1 MRGELVKRR
10 ADLLTY
16 VSVNIVGWGNTPTEA
31 SFGGGGNDA
40 ASVKGK
46 LVNLISSVRTLM
58 RSEFIE
64 FPFIWVGVGGGLLFS
79 GGFLVG
85 KGEYSDG

>member
-1 MRGELVKRR
+1 MSLI
-10 ADLLTY
+10 ADGI
-16 VSVNIVGWGNTPTEA
+16 IVGWGNTPTEP

-58 RSEFIE
+58 RSKLSHSSHAKEE
-64 FPFIWVGVGGGLLFS
+64 SWR
-79 GGFLVG
+79 
-85 KGEYSDG
+85 

>member
-1 MRGELVKRR
+1 MCVCE
-10 ADLLTY
+10 
-16 VSVNIVGWGNTPTEA
+16 IVGWGNTPTEA

-58 RSEFIE
+58 RSELACFFFLE
-64 FPFIWVGVGGGLLFS
+64 ALREGGGGVFYWGGRLSLGKKLLT
-79 GGFLVG
+79 GF
-85 KGEYSDG
+85 GEW

>member
-1 MRGELVKRR
+1 MIRKRGEEEKRLY
-10 ADLLTY
+10 ADSC
-16 VSVNIVGWGNTPTEA
+16 VCIVGWGNTPTEA

-58 RSEFIE
+58 RSEFAGFF
-64 FPFIWVGVGGGLLFS
+64 FPDLLRRGVFS
-79 GGFLVG
+79 FMGWGDGFG
-85 KGEYSDG
+85 